1 VEDEEKE
8 DEEDEDEEL
17 TPSERQKR
25 ALAQMALHKDVLSLL
40 VDPVFRSSVQAA
52 LLIIQP
58 LRSASVQLQA
68 DTVTCSVITA
78 LSGAYAIVAAQGAR
92 CR

>member
-1 VEDEEKE
+1 
-8 DEEDEDEEL
+8 
-17 TPSERQKR
+17 
-25 ALAQMALHKDVLSLL
+25 MALHKDVLSLL

-58 LRSASVQLQA
+58 TLRSANVQLQA
-68 DTVTCSVITA
+68 DKVTCSVITA